1 MGMTLPGELERLL
14 NDLGFNW
21 PEIDEQR
28 LFELGQSWTAY
39 GGQLQQIGG
48 DAQRAAQ
55 EVWSGNSGSAI
66 DAFKERW
73 EHEKSPA
80 EILDKGAT
88 AGHALGAILMVCAA
102 IVLAL
107 KINVIVQLT
116 ILLMEII
123 EAIATA
129 GPTFGASL
137 AEIPVFKEIQQ
148 MIINAIIN
156 EAVNAILGAG

>member
-28 LFELGQSWTAY
+28 LFELGRSWTSY
-39 GGQLQQIGG
+39 GTQLQQISA
-48 DAQRAAQ
+48 DAERAAQ
-55 EVWSGNSGSAI
+55 EVWSGNSGAAI
-66 DAFKERW
+66 DAFKARW
-73 EHEKSPA
+73 DHEKSPA
-80 EILDKGAT
+80 QILKKGAT
-88 AGHALGAILMVCAA
+88 AGHVLGAILMVCAA

-129 GPTFGASL
+129 PETFGASL

-148 MIINAIIN
+148 MIINGIIN

>member
-28 LFELGQSWTAY
+28 LFELGGAWTAY
-39 GGQLQQIGG
+39 GAQLQQIS
-48 DAQRAAQ
+48 AEAERAAQ
-55 EVWSGNSGSAI
+55 EVWSGNSGSAV
-66 DAFKERW
+66 DAFKARW
-73 EHEKSPA
+73 DHEKSPA
-80 EILDKGAT
+80 QILKKGAT
-88 AGHALGAILMVCAA
+88 AGHVLGAILMVCAA

-129 GPTFGASL
+129 PETFGASL

-148 MIINAIIN
+148 MIINGIIN